1 MLMIFELVS
10 SAAVG
15 GVILFSKMH
24 QKGATNDASKIQRIC
39 ASCGLKVKEGKDI
52 RTIQL
57 LRKTRSE
64 WGVEYA
70 YRIPLGLSFSD
81 FEQKIQHLEDG
92 LNHKS
97 KVYDFKLSDFKSLRL
112 RKDILKQTQNIINKK
127 KCVRKE
133 IELSYDGLLKIRVY
147 AKGIPE
153 FVQFEESIL
162 NKCKGWQIPLGFTR
176 DKMIK
181 HDFEQIPH
189 FIVGGTTR
197 YGKSVFLKNV
207 ITSLIYRK
215 SDEVKFTLI
224 DLKGGLA
231 SNRFKDVKQVES
243 VAKNAY
249 EALAVLS
256 GIRNQLNSRMDPF
269 LEKGYEDVKESNL
282 AERHFIIIDEA
293 AEIASTGVPD
303 KEEKKIRIEC
313 ERIISDIARR
323 GAGVGYRL
331 IFCTQ
336 YATSDVLPRQ
346 VKQNTDARL
355 CFKLQTEIASQVVLG
370 EGNTE
375 AAHLPFIKGRAVYMT
390 DKQQIVQ
397 TPFIDNKQIDN
408 IIKPHINI
416 RARKEHENAKTSHE
430 GSQNR
435 KHTLEFE
442 EIGILD

>member
-1 MLMIFELVS
+1 MLFEIAS
-10 SAAVG
+10 SAVVSGAILYAKMYQS
-15 GVILFSKMH
+15 GV
-24 QKGATNDASKIQRIC
+24 TNDATKIQRIC
-39 ASCGLKVKEGKDI
+39 SVCGLKKNNE
-52 RTIQL
+52 TIQL
-57 LRKTRSE
+57 IRRTRHK
-64 WGVEYA
+64 WGTEYV
-70 YRIPLGLSFSD
+70 YRIPLGLGFYE
-81 FEQKIQHLEDG
+81 FEQKKRNLEDG
-92 LNHKS
+92 LNHRRKIF
-97 KVYDFKLSDFKSLRL
+97 DFKLLDFKSLRL
-112 RKDILKQTQNIINKK
+112 RKDILKQIRNIVLNKK
-127 KCVRKE
+127 TVRKE
-133 IELSYDGLLKIRVY
+133 IELFYDGFLKIRVY
-147 AKGIPE
+147 EKGIPE

-162 NKCKGWQIPLGFTR
+162 NQCKGWQIPLGFTR

-231 SNRFKDVKQVES
+231 FNRFKDVKQVES

-256 GIRNQLNSRMDPF
+256 GIRNQLNSRMDSF

-416 RARKEHENAKTSHE
+416 RARKEHEDAKVSNE
-430 GSQNR
+430 GTTLR
-435 KHTLEFE
+435 KHTLQLE
-442 EIGILD
+442 EIGIFD